1 MKHDHITI
9 LHYTV
14 LYGSILS
21 NREFMKEDSMQIDA
35 IKAFKLNNWTPKNIT
50 LAANKQKPQ
59 STPKQGLILVQLHAY
74 ILTIPK

>member
-35 IKAFKLNNWTPKNIT
+35 IKAFKLNN
-50 LAANKQKPQ
+50 
-59 STPKQGLILVQLHAY
+59 
-74 ILTIPK
+74 